1 MAAVQDF
8 HSKKRSTDYAMDHF
22 KAIQILSHLNI
33 FTYFTLILIV
43 AFLLVPSR
51 DLTVIVTVPFF
62 FPFTTPLED
71 TVAILVLLELHTT
84 LLLALLVAVTFAFSF
99 SVFPFLTVFFQE
111 MVIFFT

>member
-8 HSKKRSTDYAMDHF
+8 HSKKWSTDYAMDHF
-22 KAIQILSHLNI
+22 KAIQILSCLII

-51 DLTVIVTVPFF
+51 DRTVIVTVPFF

-71 TVAILVLLELHTT
+71 TVATLVLLDLHTT
-84 LLLALLVAVTFAFSF
+84 LLFALLDAVTFAFSF
-99 SVFPFLTVFFQE
+99 RVFPFLTVFFPE

>member
-8 HSKKRSTDYAMDHF
+8 HSKKWSTDYAMDHF
-22 KAIQILSHLNI
+22 KAIQILSCLII

-51 DLTVIVTVPFF
+51 DRTVIVTVPFF

-71 TVAILVLLELHTT
+71 TVATLVLLDFQVT
-84 LLLALLVAVTFAFSF
+84 ALLSALEGAV
-99 SVFPFLTVFFQE
+99 
-111 MVIFFT
+111 FT